1 MKIYFMKFYAKVYSP
16 SPFALSEVK
25 IVLTYY
31 SFYSMIDFKAQI
43 IKSEYT
49 QYKEKD

>member
-1 MKIYFMKFYAKVYSP
+1 
-16 SPFALSEVK
+16 
-25 IVLTYY
+25 
-31 SFYSMIDFKAQI
+31 MIDFKAQI